1 MTIAKQN
8 KKKFSKTENKQKV
21 IMTHALEYRN
31 ETKAFIFL
39 SSLNQMRFIAGATIW
54 RN

>member
-21 IMTHALEYRN
+21 IMTHELEYRN
-31 ETKAFIFL
+31 ETKPFIFL
-39 SSLNQMRFIAGATIW
+39 NSLNQMGFIAGATIW